1 MFVAIHKIKLYT
13 KTFQDGEDLR
23 YSSLHW
29 DATIRELELIGEA
42 LNTLLNDEK
51 FLKSAPPYFRK
62 VVNFRN
68 AISHGYFGIDESE
81 VWNIVDEKLDLLS
94 NDLHQI
100 CKDNID
106 LSKAIQSQIVD
117 YSKLKDNYIMD
128 YLRTLK

>member
-1 MFVAIHKIKLYT
+1 M
-13 KTFQDGEDLR
+13 R

-29 DATIRELELIGEA
+29 DATIRELELTGEA

-106 LSKAIQSQIVD
+106 LSKAIQS
-117 YSKLKDNYIMD
+117 
-128 YLRTLK
+128 

>member
-1 MFVAIHKIKLYT
+1 M
-13 KTFQDGEDLR
+13 R

-51 FLKSAPPYFRK
+51 FLNSAPPYFRK

-68 AISHGYFGIDESE
+68 TISHGYFGIDESE
-81 VWNIVDEKLDLLS
+81 VCNIIDEKLDLLS